1 MGTVLRISLTFH
13 FDVRPPPAFISTRR
27 RLLLDRGPPARESDQ
42 RDEQDVDDGGCG
54 HPVDHALRCET
65 VEDGSYYHHA
75 ERRAELLKGRDDS
88 ARHSRLLG
96 SDLRQ

>member
-1 MGTVLRISLTFH
+1 MHDRTRKN
-13 FDVRPPPAFISTRR
+13 RPRVAAAYARRALTRR
-27 RLLLDRGPPARESDQ
+27 RLLLDRCPPARESDQ

>member
-1 MGTVLRISLTFH
+1 MHDRTRKN
-13 FDVRPPPAFISTRR
+13 RPRVAVAYARRALTRR

-65 VEDGSYYHHA
+65 VEDGPYYHHA